1 VIVSLGN
8 FATRTL
14 LEATLGVT
22 SLRGKSYPYG
32 ETFVVPTFHP
42 AYALRGG
49 AVIVA
54 EMRADFVRAKRLL
67 A

>member
-1 VIVSLGN
+1 
-8 FATRTL
+8 
-14 LEATLGVT
+14 LGVT